1 MYLRKIISIVCCA
14 GLVFV
19 FGCRQERV
27 ISGKTMGTTY
37 EVKVI
42 CGPLKN
48 MSKVQ
53 QRIDERLEQ
62 INLSMSTYRRDSEI
76 SRFNALKQVD
86 TPYAVSVDFLNVLA
100 VAEELHRMTR
110 GAWDGTVNPL
120 VNLWGFGKDGAL
132 TRIPSDAAV
141 QAALGKVG
149 FDQLKVSGD
158 GYLVKQ
164 KTAVSLDLAS
174 IAKGYGV
181 DQVAEVIRELGFV
194 DFLVEI
200 GGEIFA
206 AGVRSDGNQWRVGI
220 NQPSRDAAV
229 DAVYAVVGLKDKA
242 MATSGDY
249 RHFYQIGDRIYS
261 HIIDPAT
268 GYPVQNGVVSASVVA
283 DNCTLA
289 DGLATALMVMG
300 PEAGVALLDRLPDVY
315 GVIVVRR
322 EDGGLENFP
331 SLGLDRFI
339 Q

>member
-1 MYLRKIISIVCCA
+1 
-14 GLVFV
+14 
-19 FGCRQERV
+19 
-27 ISGKTMGTTY
+27 
-37 EVKVI
+37 VKVI
-42 CGPLKN
+42 CGPFKN
-48 MSKVQ
+48 IAKVQ
-53 QRIDERLEQ
+53 QRIDARLEQ
-62 INLSMSTYRRDSEI
+62 INQSMSTYRKDSEI
-76 SRFNALKQVD
+76 SRFNALGEVN
-86 TPYAVSVDFLNVLA
+86 TPFAVSADFLKVLV

-120 VNLWGFGKDGAL
+120 VNLWGFGKDGAV
-132 TRIPSDAAV
+132 TRIPSDDVV

-149 FDQLKVSGD
+149 FDYLKVSND
-158 GYLVKQ
+158 GYLVK
-164 KTAVSLDLAS
+164 KKAAVSLDLAS

-181 DQVAEVIRELGFV
+181 DQVAGVLREMGFD

-206 AGVRSDGNQWRVGI
+206 AGIRSDGKQWRVGI
-220 NQPSRDAAV
+220 NQPSREAAV

-249 RHFYQIGDRIYS
+249 RNFYRIGDRIYS
-261 HIIDPAT
+261 HIIDPQT

-300 PEAGVALLDRLPDVY
+300 PESGVALLDSLPDVH
-315 GVIVVRR
+315 GMIVVRW
-322 EDGGLENFP
+322 EDGGLENFS

>member
-1 MYLRKIISIVCCA
+1 MHLKKYLLFFCCI
-14 GLVFV
+14 GSVLIC
-19 FGCRQERV
+19 GCRQERV

-37 EVKVI
+37 QVKVV
-42 CGPLKN
+42 CGPFKN

-53 QRIDERLEQ
+53 QRIDARLEQ
-62 INLSMSTYRRDSEI
+62 INQSMSTYRSDSEI
-76 SRFNALKQVD
+76 SRFNTLN
-86 TPYAVSVDFLNVLA
+86 AVASPFMVSADFLTVLE
-100 VAEELHRMTR
+100 VAEKLYRMTR

-120 VNLWGFGKDGAL
+120 VNLWGFGKDGAW
-132 TRIPSDAAV
+132 TRIPSDTAI

-149 FDQLKVSGD
+149 FDQLKVSAD
-158 GYLVKQ
+158 GYLVK
-164 KTAVSLDLAS
+164 KKAAVSLDLAS

-181 DQVAEVIRELGFV
+181 DQVAEVMRELGFD

-206 AGVRSDGNQWRVGI
+206 AGVRTDGNQWRVGI
-220 NQPSRDAAV
+220 NQPSKDAAV
-229 DAVYAVVGLKDKA
+229 DAVYAVVGLKDRA

-249 RHFYQIGDRIYS
+249 RNFYQIEDRIYS
-261 HIIDPAT
+261 HIIDPTT
-268 GYPVQNGVVSASVVA
+268 GYPVQNGVVSTSVVA

-300 PEAGVALLDRLPDVY
+300 PEAGVALLDRLPGVY
-315 GVIVVRR
+315 GLIVVRR
-322 EDGGLENFP
+322 KDGELENFP